1 MPSGWECRQ
10 DYCSGRGCGAAR
22 HSAAGLDRPT
32 LGKGMGHTTEMPITP
47 PGGHLIPIAWQEKGQ
62 HSSWGQALPSRYP
75 ELSQENGARKLINHL
90 WFVGGLLAEGEEW
103 GVTVI
108 G

>member
-1 MPSGWECRQ
+1 
-10 DYCSGRGCGAAR
+10 
-22 HSAAGLDRPT
+22 
-32 LGKGMGHTTEMPITP
+32 MGHTTEMPITL

-62 HSSWGQALPSRYP
+62 HSSPGQVLSSKYP
-75 ELSQENGARKLINHL
+75 ELSQENVARKLINHL
-90 WFVGGLLAEGEEW
+90 WFVGGLLAEGEER